1 MHKMKPQTNHNWVAY
16 LAASEKAA
24 RPKPKPRR
32 RRRKKNEDVIKDM
45 TTICTVW
52 FWSFAGGAAAV
63 IGWLLL
69 FGWR

>member
-1 MHKMKPQTNHNWVAY
+1 MKPQMNHNWVAY

-24 RPKPKPRR
+24 QPKPKPRR
-32 RRRKKNEDVIKDM
+32 RRRKKQFEIKDM
-45 TTICTVW
+45 TGICLVW